1 MSVTLSKIMQEYL
14 NEGDN
19 NKRYHLISEA
29 FFVPRNTGCIDV
41 PLQAVDYSQWE
52 IVTDPNRFKREFAFN
67 AFPELKAFLDEVL
80 EYQEEVGHHGK
91 IVLDGLSILIEVYTH
106 DVNDVTEL
114 DQEYVEA
121 VENIHRDVQDY
132 FLTDENDDN
141 GWG

>member
-1 MSVTLSKIMQEYL
+1 MSVTLSKIMQQYL
-14 NEGDN
+14 SEGDDDM
-19 NKRYHLISEA
+19 RHRVISET
-29 FFVPRNTGCIDV
+29 FFIPGELGCAGV
-41 PLQAVDYSQWE
+41 PLQPVDFSQWE
-52 IVTDPNRFKREFAFN
+52 IVTDPNRFKREFEFN
-67 AFPELKAFLDEVL
+67 AFPELKSFLGDVL

-91 IVLDGLSILIEVYTH
+91 IILDGLSVLIEVYTH
-106 DVNDVTEL
+106 DVNDITEL